1 MLSSSGIGSVRAIVV
16 ACACVLA
23 MPAFAQEYKGP
34 VKVLVGFAA
43 GGSIDITARLLAD
56 KLKDTL
62 GQPVVVENRPG
73 AGGQIAAQALKAA
86 PADGSTVMLSMDH
99 TKVIIP
105 LTFNRPGYEPMKDF
119 VPLGQVARYIM
130 GLAVHPSTRADS
142 VKAYVEWAKSNP
154 KQANIGIPAPGS
166 VPHFAGYLVA
176 RGGGIEL
183 NSVPYKGAAPL
194 AQDLIAGQIPAGIAS
209 VADFIEFHRAGKMR
223 MIAVMGSQRTGFLPD
238 VPTFE
243 ELGYKGLDGDY
254 WIGFFAPAGTPRV
267 FVERFNKAA
276 VSAVA
281 LPDVRERLQKI
292 TLEAAP
298 STPDELG
305 QKLSKGTAHW
315 GPIIKASGFKP
326 SD

>member
-1 MLSSSGIGSVRAIVV
+1 MRHTGIGFAPI
-16 ACACVLA
+16 ALAACVLA
-23 MPAFAQEYKGP
+23 ASPLAISQEYKGP

-56 KLKDTL
+56 KLKDSL

-105 LTFNRPGYEPMKDF
+105 LTFNRPGYEPAKDF

-130 GLAVHPSTRADS
+130 GLAVHPSTNAGS
-142 VKAYVEWAKSNP
+142 VKAYVGWAKTNP

-176 RGGGIEL
+176 LGGGIEL

-209 VADFIEFHRAGKMR
+209 VADFIEFHRAGKMKV
-223 MIAVMGSQRTGFLPD
+223 IAVMGSQRTSFLPE

-254 WIGFFAPAGTPRV
+254 WIGFFAPAGTPRA

-276 VSAVA
+276 VAAVA
-281 LPDVRERLQKI
+281 QADTRERLQKM

-298 STPDELG
+298 GTPEELG